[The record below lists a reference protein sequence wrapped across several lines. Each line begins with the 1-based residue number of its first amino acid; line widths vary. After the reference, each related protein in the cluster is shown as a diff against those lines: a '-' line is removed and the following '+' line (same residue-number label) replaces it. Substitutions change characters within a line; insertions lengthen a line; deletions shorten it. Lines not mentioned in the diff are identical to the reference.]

1 MLYIGQYQTLKIVR
15 EKPHGFYLE
24 CDEGQEVLFPRK
36 YITENMKIG
45 DEIEVFVYCDA
56 DDKDIATTEKPVF
69 TVGRYATLVVN
80 DVNKVGAFCEWGIS
94 KQLFIPYR
102 NQQKELLIGQSC
114 VVYLYLDE
122 LTDRLVGTTKL
133 KNYLGIEANEELKI
147 GQTVELIIYDET
159 EIGYKA
165 VVEQYY
171 TGLLY
176 KSDLERG
183 LEYGESIEGYIKYIR
198 KDGKIDLS
206 LTPLS
211 KKPIEPSANKI
222 LERLKTANGFLP
234 FNDKSDPTAIKN
246 EFGMSKKMFKKSLG
260 NLYKQKLI
268 LIKDDGIHSV

>member
-1 MLYIGQYQTLKIVR
+1 MLNIGQYQTLKIVR
-15 EKPHGFYLE
+15 EKPHGFYLQ
-24 CDEGQEVLFPRK
+24 CDDGEEVLFPRK
-36 YITENMKIG
+36 YITEDMKID

-56 DDKDIATTEKPVF
+56 NDKDIATTEKPVF

-80 DVNKVGAFCEWGIS
+80 DVNKVGAFCDWGIS

-102 NQQKELLIGQSC
+102 NQEKELMLGQTC

-122 LTDRLVGTTKL
+122 LTNRLVGTTKL
-133 KNYLGIEANEELKI
+133 RKHLGVEANEELKI
-147 GQTVELIIYDET
+147 GQPAELIIYDET

-165 VVEQYY
+165 IVEQYY

-176 KSDLERG
+176 KTNVDRE

-206 LTPLS
+206 LKPIS
-211 KKPIEPSANKI
+211 KKPIEPSAKKI
-222 LERLKTANGFLP
+222 LERLKASNGFLP
-234 FNDKSDPTAIKN
+234 YHDKSDPAVLKR

>member
-1 MLYIGQYQTLKIVR
+1 MLNIGQYQTLKIVR

-36 YITENMKIG
+36 YIKEEMKID

-56 DDKDIATTEKPVF
+56 NDKDIATTEKPVF

-80 DVNKVGAFCEWGIS
+80 DVNKVGAFCDWGIS
-94 KQLFIPYR
+94 KQLFIPFR
-102 NQQKELLIGQSC
+102 NQEKELMLGQTC

-133 KNYLGIEANEELKI
+133 RKHLGVEANEELKI
-147 GQTVELIIYDET
+147 GAPVELIIYDET

-165 VVEQYY
+165 IVEQYY

-176 KSDLERG
+176 KTDVNRE

-206 LTPLS
+206 LKPLS
-211 KKPIEPSANKI
+211 KKPIEPSAKKI
-222 LERLKTANGFLP
+222 LERLKASKGFLP
-234 FNDKSDPTAIKN
+234 FNDKTDPAVIKN

>member
-1 MLYIGQYQTLKIVR
+1 MLNIGQYQTLKIVR

-36 YITENMKIG
+36 YIKEEMKID

-56 DDKDIATTEKPVF
+56 NDKDIATTEKPVF

-80 DVNKVGAFCEWGIS
+80 DVNKVGAFCDWGIS
-94 KQLFIPYR
+94 KQLFIPFR
-102 NQQKELLIGQSC
+102 NQEKELILGQTC

-133 KNYLGIEANEELKI
+133 RKHLGVEANEELKI
-147 GQTVELIIYDET
+147 GAPVELIIYDET

-165 VVEQYY
+165 IVEQYY

-176 KSDLERG
+176 KTDVNRE

-206 LTPLS
+206 LKPLS
-211 KKPIEPSANKI
+211 KKPIEPSAKKI
-222 LERLKTANGFLP
+222 LERLKASKGFLP
-234 FNDKSDPTAIKN
+234 FNDKTDPAVIKN